1 MQSYWKQDTNK
12 ILVGYQYLSIAD
24 FQWIRVYT
32 LVKKVIEMIFQQ
44 NYLSPIHAIFCGWG
58 GGGGVGCG
66 VGVRISIIG

>member
-12 ILVGYQYLSIAD
+12 ILVGYQFLSIDD

-44 NYLSPIHAIFCGWG
+44 NYLSSIHAIFA
-58 GGGGVGCG
+58 GGVVVVGVGVG